1 MPRPGRPMLARLRVR
16 GWLQVRTPLH
26 VGGAER
32 DPNGDLQ
39 VAVNGR
45 GQPYVP
51 GTSLAGALRAFA
63 EGDRPPAERLDSP
76 WGYVMPGT
84 QKGTASRVVVQDA
97 LITNTPSLGKDGLP
111 DDVLDPAQ
119 LETRVSVGV
128 DRVSGT
134 AAHGFLHGR
143 LVVPRG
149 AYLRLELDV
158 ESTPDDLG
166 EDRVWLGRLL
176 GALAEGRVRLGA
188 AKTRGLG
195 RVELLTEALQ
205 IHEQRFDNRAGLLA
219 ALHGD
224 GGQAWTLTD
233 LRPDQDQAVRQ
244 ALGIEIGWRPA
255 APVMVRSAVDGVAVD
270 AVPLTSATSP
280 TQVAPVLPGSALK
293 GRLRAQAE
301 RIERTVRALDAPT
314 AGDEAGPAERSAAFR
329 RQLDQLAAVRALFG
343 AAPAPRARDTTSNP
357 ASEEDSRG
365 VGAVAVDDC
374 FATSSIP
381 AEVWNAVYCVPGDD
395 PQAAG
400 EPQGLDPGA
409 REELARYGL
418 EQADHV
424 AIDRWTGGA
433 AEGRLYSVLEP
444 HGLAW
449 EPITLTVDL
458 DRLARHRDVSAD
470 AALALLLLV
479 LRDLKAGRVP
489 LGYAT
494 NRGLGDITVDAVT
507 LTFPD
512 QRGQVELDE
521 FLASPEADRLT
532 GAWCAY
538 IDGSTP

>member
-1 MPRPGRPMLARLRVR
+1 
-16 GWLQVRTPLH
+16 
-26 VGGAER
+26 
-32 DPNGDLQ
+32 
-39 VAVNGR
+39 
-45 GQPYVP
+45 
-51 GTSLAGALRAFA
+51 
-63 EGDRPPAERLDSP
+63 
-76 WGYVMPGT
+76 
-84 QKGTASRVVVQDA
+84 
-97 LITNTPSLGKDGLP
+97 
-111 DDVLDPAQ
+111 
-119 LETRVSVGV
+119 
-128 DRVSGT
+128 
-134 AAHGFLHGR
+134 
-143 LVVPRG
+143 
-149 AYLRLELDV
+149 
-158 ESTPDDLG
+158 
-166 EDRVWLGRLL
+166 
-176 GALAEGRVRLGA
+176 
-188 AKTRGLG
+188 
-195 RVELLTEALQ
+195 
-205 IHEQRFDNRAGLLA
+205 
-219 ALHGD
+219 
-224 GGQAWTLTD
+224 
-233 LRPDQDQAVRQ
+233 
-244 ALGIEIGWRPA
+244 
-255 APVMVRSAVDGVAVD
+255 
-270 AVPLTSATSP
+270 
-280 TQVAPVLPGSALK
+280 
-293 GRLRAQAE
+293 
-301 RIERTVRALDAPT
+301 
-314 AGDEAGPAERSAAFR
+314 SAAFR